1 MRRLIGWGLVV
12 VAAGFLGCGTDNPST
27 TDAGLNVD
35 AGDVDAGDL
44 DAGDTDAGDVDA
56 GDVDAGPSAARLSLS
71 EGPPLPAPDEVLGSA
86 QGLGSNVRDASHDAA
101 GNLWAVDGSRVY
113 VRREGT
119 GAFESFGTGDG
130 LSGQEIL
137 SVGGGLAGVAW
148 VGYRGQGDD
157 SAGEPIE
164 WRDTGGA
171 ARVELDGADVKVT
184 NHLLVSPPG
193 RYPQYPDGRF
203 KLRTCIR
210 AYGVKT
216 GQHAGDAWFGCN
228 HGVGLFSK
236 DYGIDEHHHPIK
248 CIWDPVKRQCTD
260 KAGWVGAVAF
270 TPDGDVWMGGG
281 YGVMLLDYTTGPG
294 PGRFWGPEPVR
305 NTSLFAQPLEPNAF
319 GSEDLVGL
327 AVAPD
332 GTLWAASGHSGL
344 AHRHADGS
352 VDVYQAA
359 DGLPS
364 NRLTD
369 VAMDSAGGLWVATE
383 NSGVIRL
390 DVVTGE
396 WRRAP
401 GLPSSLVA
409 RVVAEQ
415 AGFGERITVTV
426 RGAVVVWNGAP

>member
-1 MRRLIGWGLVV
+1 MRRWAGGTAGLL
-12 VAAGFLGCGTDNPST
+12 AAVLLGCGTGGGGSG
-27 TDAGLNVD
+27 DAGLVD
-35 AGDVDAGDL
+35 V
-44 DAGDTDAGDVDA
+44 DAGDTDAADGDA
-56 GDVDAGPSAARLSLS
+56 GTQSARLTLS
-71 EGPPLPAPDEVLGSA
+71 EGPPLPAPDEVLGSG
-86 QGLGSNVRDASHDAA
+86 QGLGKNVRDASHDAA
-101 GNLWAVDGSRVY
+101 GNLWAVDGARIY
-113 VRREGT
+113 VRRDGA
-119 GAFESFGTGDG
+119 GAFESFGTADG
-130 LSGQEIL
+130 LSGQEL
-137 SVGGGLAGVAW
+137 MSVGGGLAGVAW

-164 WRDTGGA
+164 WRDTGGG
-171 ARVELDGADVKVT
+171 ARVELDGADVKVK

-193 RYPQYPDGRF
+193 MFSQYPDGRY

-228 HGVGLFSK
+228 HGVALVSRT
-236 DYGIDEHHHPIK
+236 YGVEEHHHPIK
-248 CIWDPVKRQCTD
+248 CLWDPVRKRCTE

-270 TPDGDVWMGGG
+270 TPDGDVWIGGG

-294 PGRFWGPEPVR
+294 PGHFWGDEPVH
-305 NTSLFAQPLEPNAF
+305 NDSLIEHPLEPNTF
-319 GSEDLVGL
+319 GSEDLVGV

-332 GTLWAASGHSGL
+332 GTLWAASSHSGL
-344 AHRHADGS
+344 VHRHADGS
-352 VDVYQAA
+352 VDLYQAS

-369 VAMDSAGGLWVATE
+369 VAMDSTGGLWVATE
-383 NSGVIRL
+383 SAGLFRL
-390 DVVTGE
+390 EVATGE

-426 RGAVVVWNGAP
+426 REAVAVWHGAP